1 MSWLKDQGIKRTQ
14 GPEDQRTRDKGAK
27 GPGDQRTKGPE
38 DHKTRVPTQEHSIF
52 PRILDFFPGNLE
64 FFPVSSRLQ
73 CPKKL
78 LQMPSNASV
87 LRRDPAQVPWHLDAC
102 HCLYTASTNCDTSRR
117 AANAANAARS
127 KGMLTVQ
134 CTRYCQGHP

>member
-27 GPGDQRTKGPE
+27 GPEDQGTRGPQNQGTNTGAQYFSQ
-38 DHKTRVPTQEHSIF
+38 DPN
-52 PRILDFFPGNLE
+52 FFPGNLE